1 MGWIINSA
9 SARKPRMHNSRPPSG
24 STFTK
29 TAAAELLYR
38 MMPFFFFPVVIII
51 LALHGQ
57 RAEICVHTVFDG
69 KTLQWHSNIKIHPQ
83 AHHCLSVLVCVYFQ
97 GPRLYLLKNT
107 RGQGYSWSVIDSCWH
122 CTDRSV
128 WLFENRPPCPPH
140 KSHFHVSLNLLKLR
154 VLGEWAN
161 EASAS
166 AQEKYVIGDCYGI
179 YFGPLWSN
187 YLNPAMFVCTN
198 TNCISVRPQPN
209 LASVCCCSR
218 GSIWAERQDWVKDQN
233 S

>member
-1 MGWIINSA
+1 MRQLGNLACTTHDPLQVLHSQ
-9 SARKPRMHNSRPPSG
+9 KQ
-24 STFTK
+24 
-29 TAAAELLYR
+29 LLQSCCIEWCH
-38 MMPFFFFPVVIII
+38 FFFPVVIII

-154 VLGEWAN
+154 VLGEGAN

-166 AQEKYVIGDCYGI
+166 AQEKYVIGHCYGI
-179 YFGPLWSN
+179 YFGPLWLN